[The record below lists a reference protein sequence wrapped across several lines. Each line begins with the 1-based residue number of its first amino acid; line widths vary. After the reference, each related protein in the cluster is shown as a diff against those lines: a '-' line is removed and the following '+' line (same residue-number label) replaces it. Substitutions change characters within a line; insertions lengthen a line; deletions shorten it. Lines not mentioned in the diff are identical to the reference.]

1 MKLRFKVESE
11 LKGVVVEAT
20 IKLEPLKVEAPN
32 HPTLMAVIDAFIEN
46 NPDKEVLYNCAKIN
60 RKRIDEN
67 NVVPSKWTAQI
78 YVIEPELIEDLFVR
92 QNPRSFEISYKELK
106 PIVVKERTQRR
117 PKLVEKITVE
127 ETEVENLTKDGG
139 VVWSSPH
146 IESNTALVTES
157 AMS

>member
-32 HPTLMAVIDAFIEN
+32 HPTLMAVIDAYIEN

-78 YVIEPELIEDLFVR
+78 YVIEPELLEDLFVR
-92 QNPRSFEISYKELK
+92 QNPRSFEVSC
-106 PIVVKERTQRR
+106 
-117 PKLVEKITVE
+117 
-127 ETEVENLTKDGG
+127 G
-139 VVWSSPH
+139 
-146 IESNTALVTES
+146 
-157 AMS
+157 